1 MWKAPIY
8 RMHYK
13 KKYGSRCFLR
23 PRDLAYPICS
33 HGKIDCKGLRA
44 AQYYLRLNRKTRKS
58 YKLWKKAR
66 TLRTYCKKQ
75 LKTLD

>member
-13 KKYGSRCFLR
+13 KKYGTRCFLR
-23 PRDLAYPICS
+23 PRDRAYPICS

-44 AQYYLRLNRKTRKS
+44 AQYYLRLNRKTMRNTSANK
-58 YKLWKKAR
+58 KLWKKAK
-66 TLRTYCKKQ
+66 TLTRKYCKIN
-75 LKTLD
+75 